1 MPLLLLAACITLPA
15 AALDTARLDPATRAN
30 DDLFRAANGAW
41 LAATAIPAERSE
53 VYGADLPAS
62 VNARVRAIV
71 DGLRAHPQAPG
82 SIERKLVDFHPGPGN
97 SR

>member
-1 MPLLLLAACITLPA
+1 MRHRSRLLPLLLAACISSPA
-15 AALDTARLDPATRAN
+15 AALDTSRLDPATRAN

-71 DGLRAHPQAPG
+71 DGLRAAANAGQHRTQAG
-82 SIERKLVDFHPGPGN
+82 RLS
-97 SR
+97 